1 VPFRALLVRKY
12 ANIVVD
18 TADVARNVASHASI
32 VLYVSNLFVWLFI
45 RFKNLIVLINRNL
58 VVGNVNI
65 THVLSNALNIA
76 IDLVVMNPV
85 GNVSR
90 AAIHALDSVVKS
102 ALLFAVCATKTS

>member
-1 VPFRALLVRKY
+1 MPFRALLVRKY
-12 ANIVVD
+12 ANIAVG
-18 TADVARNVASHASI
+18 TADVARNVANHASI
-32 VLYVSNLFVWLFI
+32 VLYVSNLFVWFFI

-85 GNVSR
+85 ENVSR
-90 AAIHALDSVVKS
+90 AAIHALDSAVKS